1 MGTKSVPKKLP
12 RILLVIAVIATAP
25 LWLALLLIA
34 VLAHLV
40 QEAALYAIV
49 WLWWIGPG
57 NRRVLFV
64 YSDSPNWKDHIEH
77 FVIPRLPPDTVVLNW
92 SNRRQWQ
99 WFGFPVRLFRYFAGR
114 REFNPIGLVF
124 ERFHV
129 VSRYRFRQPF
139 HEMKHG
145 LPDALQRLE
154 ERFFKHACSDKRRQ
168 QPL

>member
-57 NRRVLFV
+57 NRRVLLC
-64 YSDSPNWKDHIEH
+64 I
-77 FVIPRLPPDTVVLNW
+77 LT
-92 SNRRQWQ
+92 
-99 WFGFPVRLFRYFAGR
+99 A
-114 REFNPIGLVF
+114 PIGKTIL
-124 ERFHV
+124 
-129 VSRYRFRQPF
+129 SI
-139 HEMKHG
+139 
-145 LPDALQRLE
+145 
-154 ERFFKHACSDKRRQ
+154 S
-168 QPL
+168 